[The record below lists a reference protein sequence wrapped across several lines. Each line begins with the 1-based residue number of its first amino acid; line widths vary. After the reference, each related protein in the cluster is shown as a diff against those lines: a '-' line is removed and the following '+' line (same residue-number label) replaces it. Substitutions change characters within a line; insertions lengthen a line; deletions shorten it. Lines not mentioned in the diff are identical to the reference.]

1 VPGAKHFVDLE
12 GKTTIA
18 GVKMTA
24 AKIMSGNSRMTCC
37 LFETSPS
44 YSLAFSMAE
53 GDFVG
58 FASLATG

>member
-24 AKIMSGNSRMTCC
+24 AKIMSQQPDDLLPFRNFTF
-37 LFETSPS
+37 LLTSI
-44 YSLAFSMAE
+44 FN
-53 GDFVG
+53 GG
-58 FASLATG
+58 G